1 MYLLGLYIK
10 SNLAIIRIKVLLLWL
25 QLTNFGVI
33 ISILCQECVD
43 NFMQ

>member
-1 MYLLGLYIK
+1 MYLLGLGIK
-10 SNLAIIRIKVLLLWL
+10 LNLTIITIKVLLLWF

-33 ISILCQECVD
+33 ISILCQEWLD